1 MVIGGQVN
9 FFPFSLPLEVRMDL
23 KEIMRNDIVLVGF
36 ENLMRLCLVYFYKIV
51 FYCPEI
57 VKTNSVVWIKKI
69 YDIFSLVFG

>member
-51 FYCPEI
+51 FYCPMKLSKLI
-57 VKTNSVVWIKKI
+57 ALSGLKKFMI
-69 YDIFSLVFG
+69 YLV